1 MFYIIVKIQ
10 IKSYEKAA
18 NRVYCGTE
26 MSFTG

>member
-1 MFYIIVKIQ
+1 MCYIHTFIH

-18 NRVYCGTE
+18 NREHTGAE